1 MLQVTCDGCV
11 SYFMTRI
18 IRCVCLRKP
27 SGQRLREDA
36 LTDGCSPPSPLVC
49 ARACAPLFIPPF
61 SGALVISPRLFI
73 SQPFI
78 SSLPPLGPPPR
89 AGPLVGDKFGAA
101 EGGGAGRGED
111 KQGLCVSAQWNK
123 KHAGVAALKPGAH
136 SVRWGE

>member
-101 EGGGAGRGED
+101 EGGGCRPRGG
-111 KQGLCVSAQWNK
+111 QTRSLCVRAVEQETRRRGGIE
-123 KHAGVAALKPGAH
+123 AGCP
-136 SVRWGE
+136 